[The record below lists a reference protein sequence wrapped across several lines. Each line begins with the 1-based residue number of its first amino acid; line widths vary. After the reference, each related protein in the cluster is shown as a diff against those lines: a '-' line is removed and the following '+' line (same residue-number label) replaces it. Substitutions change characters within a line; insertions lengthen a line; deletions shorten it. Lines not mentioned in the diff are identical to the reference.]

1 MTSAP
6 RSGIADVAR
15 LGERLSANIRRA
27 IKAGDEVVRD
37 VLVALLAE
45 GHVLIEDHPGVGKTA

>member
-1 MTSAP
+1 MASARELRP
-6 RSGIADVAR
+6 EGVAS
-15 LGERLSANIRRA
+15 LGARLSANIRRA